1 MSRLP
6 PGPVRGMV
14 LFTLLGLAICLA
26 GLALIS
32 MLVWLW
38 P

>member
-6 PGPVRGMV
+6 PGPIRGMV
-14 LFTLLGLAICLA
+14 LVTLLGLGICLA

-32 MLVWLW
+32 AVVWLW

>member
-1 MSRLP
+1 MNRLP

-14 LFTLLGLAICLA
+14 LFTLLALTICLA
-26 GLALIS
+26 GLTIIAA
-32 MLVWLW
+32 LVWLW